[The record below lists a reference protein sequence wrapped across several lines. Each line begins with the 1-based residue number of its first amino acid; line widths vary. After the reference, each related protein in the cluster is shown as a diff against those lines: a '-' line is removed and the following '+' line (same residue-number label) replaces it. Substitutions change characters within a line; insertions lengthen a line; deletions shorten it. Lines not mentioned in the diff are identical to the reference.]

1 MNRMHTSSRM
11 RERKLNR
18 RLMIAFAAVLFIGVI
33 AQIAMMAQLS
43 VQSKQAYAAEKEA
56 YELTNRIENLQHSL
70 EQFHNHDRITARAQ
84 QLGMQLPDEKQLRV
98 VNLTGLTYG
107 TTAQSADN
115 GGAGEI
121 MD

>member
-1 MNRMHTSSRM
+1 MLHNIFTLEFLVS
-11 RERKLNR
+11 LLAGTI
-18 RLMIAFAAVLFIGVI
+18 RLATPILLPA
-33 AQIAMMAQLS
+33 
-43 VQSKQAYAAEKEA
+43 
-56 YELTNRIENLQHSL
+56 
-70 EQFHNHDRITARAQ
+70 AQ
-84 QLGMQLPDEKQLRV
+84 QLGMQLPDETQLRV